1 MIDPLSIT
9 IGIVLG
15 LLAGSLL
22 VYVIFNQ
29 KRQKQLAQ
37 LSTYQ
42 AHSEAAAQQSAE
54 HLKARQEAQLA
65 YERREQQIIQLTAD
79 LSHMSADYKHL
90 TSRIKEREVEVNHL
104 QEKFK
109 ADFELLANRILHQ
122 NTQTLSAHNKAQ
134 LDQML
139 EPLKERL
146 VSFEEKVSNTY
157 EKEARERFHLQK
169 EIAQL
174 VQLNMQMSEEA
185 NNLTRALKGDNK
197 QQGNWGEMVLNR
209 VLESS
214 GLREGEE
221 FVTQAQE
228 MGLENDQGKKL
239 QPDVLVKLPDDK
251 HIVIDS
257 KVSLTAFERMIDTD
271 DEGEKGTFLRQHL
284 DSISQHVKGL
294 GEKHYYDLKGIHSP
308 DFVLLFMPIEGAFSL
323 AIQAQPDLFTYAWDR
338 RIVIVSPTTLL
349 ACLRT
354 VASIWKL
361 ERQNQNAQEIAR
373 QGGLLYDKFVGFI
386 GEMEKIG
393 KHLDQASRTH
403 DDAMRKLRDGR
414 GNLIGKAE
422 KLKDLGIQNHKKMN
436 DSLKKP

>member
-15 LLAGSLL
+15 LLAGSLI
-22 VYVIFNQ
+22 VYLFLNS
-29 KRQKQLAQ
+29 KRQHHQTELNKFRAQ
-37 LSTYQ
+37 AESAQ
-42 AHSEAAAQQSAE
+42 AQALQHFQAQEKAE
-54 HLKARQEAQLA
+54 QA
-65 YERREQQIIQLTAD
+65 YERREQQILQLTAD
-79 LSHMSADYKHL
+79 LSRMGADYKNL
-90 TSRIKEREVEVNHL
+90 TTRIKDREGEVNTL

-109 ADFELLANRILHQ
+109 TDFELLANRILSK

-146 VSFEEKVSNTY
+146 VSFEEKVANTY

-174 VQLNMQMSEEA
+174 VQLNMQMSTEA
-185 NNLTRALKGDNK
+185 QNLSRALKGDNK

-221 FVTQAQE
+221 FVTQAKE
-228 MGLENDQGKKL
+228 MGLEDDEGKKL
-239 QPDVLVKLPDDK
+239 QPDVVVKLPDEK

-257 KVSLTAFERMIDTD
+257 KVSLTAFERMVEAE
-271 DEGEKGTFLRQHL
+271 DETEKTALLSQHIT
-284 DSISQHVKGL
+284 SISQHIKGL
-294 GEKHYYDLKGIHSP
+294 SEKHYYDLKGINSP

-323 AIQAQPDLFTYAWDR
+323 ALQAQPDLFTYAWDR
-338 RIVIVSPTTLL
+338 RIVVVSPTTLL

-393 KHLDQASRTH
+393 KHIDQAARTH

-422 KLKDLGIQNHKKMN
+422 KLKDLGVQNHKKLN
-436 DSLKKP
+436 DSPKKT